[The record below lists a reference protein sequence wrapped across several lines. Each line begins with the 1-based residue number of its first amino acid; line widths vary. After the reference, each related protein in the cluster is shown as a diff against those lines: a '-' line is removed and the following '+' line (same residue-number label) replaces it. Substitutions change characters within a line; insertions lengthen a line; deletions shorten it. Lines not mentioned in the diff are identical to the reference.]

1 MLLLKVKEVDQAI
14 NMYRNAKKWDDMVRL
29 AQQQRPDLL
38 KEIQVLIAP
47 IYQNANNF
55 LKAEQC

>member
-29 AQQQRPDLL
+29 AQQ
-38 KEIQVLIAP
+38 
-47 IYQNANNF
+47 
-55 LKAEQC
+55 